1 MDFEEYVSQTSP
13 IITLLIDSKE
23 ELKQMFPVVDI
34 SYKEYMD
41 ELKEIF
47 IGRFL

>member
-13 IITLLIDSKE
+13 IITLLVDSE
-23 ELKQMFPVVDI
+23 ELEEMFPAVNI

-47 IGRFL
+47 IGRFS